1 MEKEFAPWTLR
12 KYFGGMKFSYRVR
25 GEIGLENIDVP
36 FKQGEILV
44 LTGVENHAFSLIGG
58 IVAGLFPIDDREVF
72 PQIDELIKYFAGE
85 LIIHEGNAAGD
96 AVYLGPDPEKHLLFS
111 RVHEEI
117 SAQLGSTKDCEKVL
131 SLFGLGKEFAKRK
144 ISTLS
149 GGEKM
154 KLALNI
160 AFSKPVHTIVLH
172 GVLPWLDRKGKS
184 RLFGAIE
191 KAREHKRSVVLLEQ
205 EIDILYGKADR
216 VLYFD
221 GSSCIQYL
229 PEKRLALIARIS
241 EESFSI
247 KSALEKGG
255 ENKEILRLE
264 SIWFRYEQGEYSGFE
279 LKDVDCVLCSSRVY
293 GLVGDNGTGK
303 STIARLVL
311 RTVHPERG
319 KITLFEKDL
328 ATIPRAQLRQMVC
341 FVGQFP
347 EQFITLSEVD
357 QYKQRAKKTDNT
369 LSSELL
375 RDSFPGNRTYPVA
388 TLSPIELKILLLAS
402 GISARTRLVI
412 LDELTWGIDLE
423 GEILLLAILSKI
435 AAEIPEMTFLIISHD
450 MDFIRRLNAQ
460 VLLVKGGKVLQDA
473 VVDRGYIS

>member
-1 MEKEFAPWTLR
+1 VR

-25 GEIGLENIDVP
+25 GEVGLENIDVP

-44 LTGVENHAFSLIGG
+44 ITGVENHAFSLIGG
-58 IVAGLFPIDDREVF
+58 IIAGLFPIDDSDMI

-85 LIIHEGNAAGD
+85 LIIHEGDPAGD

-111 RVHEEI
+111 RVYEEI
-117 SAQLGSTKDCEKVL
+117 SAQLGPKKHCDRVL
-131 SLFGLGKEFAKRK
+131 SLFGLGKEFAKRR

-160 AFSKPVHTIVLH
+160 AFSKPVRTVVLH
-172 GVLPWLDRKGKS
+172 GVLPWLDEEGKS
-184 RLFGAIE
+184 RLFGVIE
-191 KAREHKRSVVLLEQ
+191 NARTQKRSVVLLEQ
-205 EIDILYGKADR
+205 EIEILHGKADR

-221 GSSCIQYL
+221 GSACVPYL
-229 PEKRLALIARIS
+229 PEKRSALLAS
-241 EESFSI
+241 VSKKSSYI
-247 KSALEKGG
+247 KSVLVKRG

-264 SIWFRYEQGEYSGFE
+264 SIRFRYEQGEYSGFA
-279 LKDVDCVLCSSRVY
+279 LRNVDCVLYSSRVY

-303 STIARLVL
+303 STLARLIL
-311 RTVHPERG
+311 RTVHPEEG
-319 KITLFEKDL
+319 KITLFGKDL
-328 ATIPRAQLRQMVC
+328 ATVPRARLRQMVC

-357 QYKQRAKKTDNT
+357 QYKLRAKKTENI
-369 LSSELL
+369 LSAQLL
-375 RDSFPGNRTYPVA
+375 QDGFPEHSTYPVA

-412 LDELTWGIDLE
+412 LDEPTWGIDLE
-423 GEILLLAILSKI
+423 GEISLLAILLKI
-435 AAEIPEMTFLIISHD
+435 AAAIPEITFLIISHD
-450 MDFIRRLNAQ
+450 LDFIHRLNAE
-460 VLLVKGGKVLQDA
+460 VLILKGGRVLQDA
-473 VVDRGYIS
+473 AVDRGCSS